1 MLELNTETLM
11 AYVDGELSPAEAAAV
26 EAALASD
33 AGARAQVEQLR
44 SLSLRVRAAFSPEL
58 SDAVPAGLLA
68 QAHGQHL
75 QAPAAT
81 VHPLPRPT
89 ARHWP
94 RWMGLA
100 ASVLFVAWGW
110 QHWGSGS
117 GAEDQAWH
125 TSPTGQVQASA
136 SLQRALEDQLALDA
150 GPTGVKVAWSFKD
163 RDGRYCRAFEARG
176 GAGLACRDA
185 GQWQLV
191 VLTPAPQGPVPA
203 QAEADLRLAASSL
216 PAAVLEAAERR
227 MAGIA
232 LDAAQE
238 RAARDTGW
246 RR

>member
-11 AYVDGELSPAEAAAV
+11 AYVDGELGATEAAAV
-26 EAALASD
+26 EAALAADS
-33 AGARAQVEQLR
+33 GARAQVEQLR
-44 SLSLRVRAAFSPEL
+44 SLNLRVRAAFSHEL

-75 QAPAAT
+75 QAPPAPVT
-81 VHPLPRPT
+81 PLPIAARRPWL
-89 ARHWP
+89 H
-94 RWMGLA
+94 WMGLA

-110 QHWGSGS
+110 QHWGLGS
-117 GAEDQAWH
+117 EDQAWR
-125 TSPTGQVQASA
+125 TGSDGQVQASA
-136 SLQRALEDQLALDA
+136 SLQRALEDQLALQT
-150 GPTGVKVAWSFKD
+150 GPAGVKVAWSFKD
-163 RDGRYCRAFEARG
+163 RDGRYCRAFEARN
-176 GAGLACRDA
+176 GAGLACREA

-191 VLTPAPQGPVPA
+191 VLTPISLPA
-203 QAEADLRLAASSL
+203 ERADPSLRLAASGL

-232 LDAAQE
+232 LDATQE